1 MKLFVGNLL
10 SFYRLE
16 HLNRLSSLIPVCMVI
31 TEGRSEKSRNKD
43 FFSGNASF
51 ECIYLSA
58 SAKDKFLELRRILKE
73 KNADEVIIS
82 GWANYA
88 DWICLLFT
96 PKKRTSCIIES
107 SIYESTTVGLKGL
120 LKKIFLSRCSRV
132 YASGNAQA
140 EVARACGFKGQII
153 ITGGCG
159 ILNYKEQP
167 AYTERSEVR
176 NFLFVGRLVSEK
188 NLEMLIRV
196 FNDFPALNLSIVGFG
211 EEEERLKKIAAGNV
225 KFIGAVENRDVWKYY
240 READVFVLPS
250 KSEVWGLVVE
260 EALNNGTPVLLS
272 DRVGCREELLT
283 ADRGLVF
290 RHDSLE
296 DLKDKIQRLLDVDYY
311 NSLRLGVSK
320 MDFAQRAKHQVEA
333 FL

>member
-10 SFYRLE
+10 SFYRIE
-16 HLNRLSSLIPVCMVI
+16 HLNRLAALTPVSMVI
-31 TEGRSEKSRNKD
+31 TEGRSEKSRNED
-43 FFSGNASF
+43 FFSGKTAF

-58 SAKDKFLELRRILKE
+58 SATEKFRELKRILKE

-88 DWICLLFT
+88 DWICLLFN

-107 SIYESTTVGLKGL
+107 SIYESATGGLKGL

-140 EVARACGFKGQII
+140 EIARACGFKGQII

-167 AYTERSEVR
+167 AYTERNEVK
-176 NFLFVGRLVSEK
+176 NFLYVGRLVSEK
-188 NLEMLIRV
+188 NLELLIRV

-211 EEEERLKKIAAGNV
+211 EEEERLKKIAADNV

-250 KSEVWGLVVE
+250 KSEPWGLVVE

-283 ADRGLVF
+283 PDRGLVF
-290 RHDSLE
+290 RHDSPE
-296 DLKDKIQRLLDVDYY
+296 DLKDTIRRLLDVDYY

-320 MDFAQRAKHQVEA
+320 MDFAQRATHTVEA